1 MKSFLVL
8 AVVLFFAVTFVMAVF
23 FRDERAK
30 GRLRFMRNVGWGYVI
45 AIVLLAAWSVYRNG
59 F

>member
-1 MKSFLVL
+1 MKTFHVL
-8 AVVLFFAVTFVMAVF
+8 AVVLFFAVTLVMAVF

-30 GRLRFMRNVGWGYVI
+30 GRLRFIRNVGWGYVI
-45 AIVLLAAWSVYRNG
+45 AIVLLAAWSVYQNG

>member
-1 MKSFLVL
+1 MKAFLVL
-8 AVVLFFAVTFVMAVF
+8 AVVLFFAVTLIMAVF

-30 GRLRFMRNVGWGYVI
+30 GRLRFIRNVGYGYVI
-45 AIVLLAAWSVYRNG
+45 AIVVLAAWSVYQNG

>member
-1 MKSFLVL
+1 MKTFLVL
-8 AVVLFFAVTFVMAVF
+8 AVVLFFAVTLVMAVF
-23 FRDERAK
+23 FRDERARS
-30 GRLRFMRNVGWGYVI
+30 RLRFIRNVGWGYVI

>member
-1 MKSFLVL
+1 VKTFLVL
-8 AVVLFFAVTFVMAVF
+8 AVVLFFAVTLVMAVF

-30 GRLRFMRNVGWGYVI
+30 GRLRFIRNVGWGYVI
-45 AIVLLAAWSVYRNG
+45 AIVLLAAWSVYQNG